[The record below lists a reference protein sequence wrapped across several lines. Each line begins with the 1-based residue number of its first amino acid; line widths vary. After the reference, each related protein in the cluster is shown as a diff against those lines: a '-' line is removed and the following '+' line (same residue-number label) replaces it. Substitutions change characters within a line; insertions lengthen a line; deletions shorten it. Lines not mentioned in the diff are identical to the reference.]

1 VPTTDPLPRTCRD
14 AEDYFRA
21 LDVDYDPR
29 VLAVGRLHVLR
40 LFGQELERIDAA
52 SPQPDP
58 AARQRLYRAAL
69 EQAYQAIVTAGPLE
83 HRVFKVLRDRA
94 PGQFV
99 PLAEVA
105 IDPRPTHPREDG
117 DGDE

>member
-1 VPTTDPLPRTCRD
+1 MPTTDPVLTACRD

-21 LDVDYDPR
+21 LDVAYDAS

-40 LFGQELERIDAA
+40 LFGQELELIDAA
-52 SPQPDP
+52 GLQLD
-58 AARQRLYRAAL
+58 AVAQQDLYRAAL
-69 EQAYQAIVTAGPLE
+69 QRAYQAIVAAGPLE

-105 IDPRPTHPREDG
+105 IEARPQDG